1 MTETKYIFPKQPQSM
16 AVLAFI
22 AVLIILLLVLIVMV
36 HMRNRKL
43 KSMLEEQMAE
53 RRLLNKI
60 CADFTAVYYVE
71 LNTGSFEILHINYGT
86 NAKKMNLKQCDNF
99 NYSAD
104 QYAVQYLY
112 EKERQEFKDWIST
125 GHLKEQLSRKERIT
139 YHYRSKPNPNQHE
152 FFEVQAVKIYEDE
165 KHFFALV
172 GFRHI
177 DDIMEKETTIQNQLK
192 QALDEARLSN
202 EIISAIAK
210 SYCSIYRIDVQK
222 DFFEEISN
230 DSEIHKLTGK
240 RGSASE
246 KLYQLCDTMVAS
258 EYRSLIR
265 PFLDVSTLSA
275 RLKTEEYI
283 STEYRM
289 CDGSWHRMLF
299 TVKKRD
305 ESGNVTHVLC
315 TVRSISDSKRR
326 EEDLNFAAEAAKREA
341 EMKTRF
347 LATMSHDIRTPLNG
361 IIGMV
366 NMGNQYA
373 DDPQMQQKIREKVM
387 ESLKYLVSLVN
398 DVLDMNKLQ
407 SGDLKDQQ
415 LLFDL
420 TEVLQELNQIY
431 DERAAKKGIRYEI
444 DWKNGTYS
452 HSTLVGNPVYL
463 GRILSNIMDNA
474 IKFSQA
480 GSVLT
485 VGVKEETLDDD
496 RANFTFYCK
505 DQGVGMSEDFIAH
518 AFDMFSQ
525 ESETSRSRYE
535 GTGLGLAITKQL
547 VDRMD
552 GSIELKS
559 KAGVGTTVIVKIPFK
574 IGTQDKNSNLSDKP
588 VSLDDYSVEG
598 IRALVVEDNEL
609 NMEIARCILEDSGM
623 EVTCAVD
630 GQEAVEIFKKSAPD
644 YFGVI
649 YMDIMM
655 PRMNG
660 LDAART
666 IREMKRRDARRVPII
681 AMSANSF
688 AEDIIN
694 SRLAG
699 MNVHLAKPLD
709 AEKMIVALKQCMA
722 DNSEVKLHE
731 DL

>member
-1 MTETKYIFPKQPQSM
+1 
-16 AVLAFI
+16 
-22 AVLIILLLVLIVMV
+22 
-36 HMRNRKL
+36 
-43 KSMLEEQMAE
+43 
-53 RRLLNKI
+53 
-60 CADFTAVYYVE
+60 
-71 LNTGSFEILHINYGT
+71 
-86 NAKKMNLKQCDNF
+86 MNLKQCNNF

-112 EKERQEFKDWIST
+112 GKERQEFKNWIWT

-152 FFEVQAVKIYEDE
+152 FFEAQAVKIYQDE

-192 QALDEARLSN
+192 QALDETRLSN
-202 EIISAIAK
+202 EI
-210 SYCSIYRIDVQK
+210 
-222 DFFEEISN
+222 
-230 DSEIHKLTGK
+230 
-240 RGSASE
+240 
-246 KLYQLCDTMVAS
+246 
-258 EYRSLIR
+258 
-265 PFLDVSTLSA
+265 
-275 RLKTEEYI
+275 I

-289 CDGSWHRMLF
+289 CDGNWHRMLF
-299 TVKKRD
+299 IVKKRD

-326 EEDLNFAAEAAKREA
+326 EEDLNFAVEAAKREA

-420 TEVLQELNQIY
+420 TMVLRELNQIY

-485 VGVKEETLDDD
+485 VGVKEE
-496 RANFTFYCK
+496 
-505 DQGVGMSEDFIAH
+505 
-518 AFDMFSQ
+518 
-525 ESETSRSRYE
+525 YE
-535 GTGLGLAITKQL
+535 HL
-547 VDRMD
+547 
-552 GSIELKS
+552 
-559 KAGVGTTVIVKIPFK
+559 F
-574 IGTQDKNSNLSDKP
+574 
-588 VSLDDYSVEG
+588 
-598 IRALVVEDNEL
+598 
-609 NMEIARCILEDSGM
+609 MERG
-623 EVTCAVD
+623 
-630 GQEAVEIFKKSAPD
+630 
-644 YFGVI
+644 Y
-649 YMDIMM
+649 
-655 PRMNG
+655 
-660 LDAART
+660 
-666 IREMKRRDARRVPII
+666 
-681 AMSANSF
+681 
-688 AEDIIN
+688 
-694 SRLAG
+694 
-699 MNVHLAKPLD
+699 
-709 AEKMIVALKQCMA
+709 
-722 DNSEVKLHE
+722 
-731 DL
+731 